1 MLRSFSY
8 ARGST
13 QLRERTEPG
22 IERLGP
28 ALQAWESA
36 TRMAF
41 VNAYAAAMQGSG
53 VYDSFEDMRGLLQ
66 LAEMEKV
73 LYELRYEAANRPDWI
88 HIPVQGLM
96 SLLAGG

>member
-28 ALQAWESA
+28 ALQAWEAS
-36 TRMAF
+36 TRKAF
-41 VNAYAAAMQGSG
+41 VDAYAAAMEGSG
-53 VYDSFEDMRGLLQ
+53 VFQSLDDVRGLLQ

-96 SLLAGG
+96 SLLEGG